1 MVVQL
6 RSATGSRSVV
16 APLAKQA
23 MEMMGTPKQGPVPC
37 TKGGNALAAQE
48 MTCYG
53 AAVMGSNH
61 ECGQNGLV
69 YDCNCSHS
77 RSKTGNKCKREGSYG

>member
-16 APLAKQA
+16 APFAKQKA
-23 MEMMGTPKQGPVPC
+23 MEMMDTPKQGPVPF

-61 ECGQNGLV
+61 ECDQNGLLC
-69 YDCNCSHS
+69 DCNCSHS
-77 RSKTGNKCKREGSYG
+77 RSKTCKCKREGS